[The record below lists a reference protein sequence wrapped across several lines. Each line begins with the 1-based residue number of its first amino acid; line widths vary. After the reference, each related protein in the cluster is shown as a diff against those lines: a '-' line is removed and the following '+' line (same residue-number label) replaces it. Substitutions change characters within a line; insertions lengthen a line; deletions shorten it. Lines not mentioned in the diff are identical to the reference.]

1 MTQPKYTR
9 WRTLAA
15 IVSSVALLLGAPGK
29 ATAAPAK
36 VTAKSAKSAKSVKSA
51 KVASKASRPAKGRKL
66 AIQAKTAKA
75 ARTARL
81 ARHASQQRH
90 AAAVAAQE
98 DAELIRRALAW
109 ASAAHTPLATTT
121 DGLTATAPLAGAPN
135 EPTEDGASH
144 PGLRPPS
151 VDSAPT
157 PHRLRPSAQESDDP
171 RDDAPI
177 NAYALWVPAEGATVP
192 LIPIHIPPAWSL
204 ADSVRP
210 GTLEWLDTAPEVK
223 ALQPVLDRAQ
233 ATSGVDADFLKALI
247 MVESRFRP
255 SVVSRDG
262 ATGLMQISP
271 RTGDVYALPA
281 ERAFAPASKRLKI
294 PEHNIITGSRLLSDL
309 FRRYGGRGDVVL
321 AAWNAG
327 EGKVRRAGGKVPNH
341 AGVRNHIR
349 KVFTLYAGLV
359 EKRKRELSMASAKS
373 APVLLEATPPVEA
386 LPPTPDTS
394 EVPAQAPAAP
404 TPTSSD

>member
-1 MTQPKYTR
+1 MTQPKHSR
-9 WRTLAA
+9 WRALAA
-15 IVSSVALLLGAPGK
+15 IVSTLALLLGSPGK
-29 ATAAPAK
+29 AMAAPAK
-36 VTAKSAKSAKSVKSA
+36 VVAKSAKSVKSA
-51 KVASKASRPAKGRKL
+51 KVVGKAPRAKGNKL
-66 AIQAKTAKA
+66 ALKAQAAKS
-75 ARTARL
+75 ARAARL
-81 ARHASQQRH
+81 ARHAGQQRH
-90 AAAVAAQE
+90 AAAMAAQD
-98 DAELIRRALAW
+98 DADAALTQRALAW
-109 ASAAHTPLATTT
+109 ASPAHTPPS
-121 DGLTATAPLAGAPN
+121 TATPALASDSPN
-135 EPTEDGASH
+135 ERTEDGAPQ

-151 VDSAPT
+151 VDANAPL
-157 PHRLRPSAQESDDP
+157 HRLGSTPEEPRSEA
-171 RDDAPI
+171 RDDAPS

-204 ADSVRP
+204 ADAVRP
-210 GTLEWLDTAPEVK
+210 GTLEWLDSAPEVK

-281 ERAFAPASKRLKI
+281 ERAFAPASRRLKI

-309 FRRYGGRGDVVL
+309 FRRYGGRGDLVL

-327 EGKVRRAGGKVPNH
+327 EGKVRRAGGQVPAH

-404 TPTSSD
+404 TPTSSEP

>member
-1 MTQPKYTR
+1 MTQPKHSR
-9 WRTLAA
+9 WRALAA
-15 IVSSVALLLGAPGK
+15 IVSTLALLMGSPGK

-36 VTAKSAKSAKSVKSA
+36 VVAKPAKSVKSA
-51 KVASKASRPAKGRKL
+51 KAVGKAPRAKGSKL
-66 AIQAKTAKA
+66 ALKAQSAKA
-75 ARTARL
+75 ARAARL
-81 ARHASQQRH
+81 ARHAGQQRH
-90 AAAVAAQE
+90 AVAIATQD
-98 DAELIRRALAW
+98 DADAKLTQRALAW
-109 ASAAHTPLATTT
+109 APSAHNPA
-121 DGLTATAPLAGAPN
+121 LTSDSPS
-135 EPTEDGASH
+135 ERTEDGAPQ

-151 VDSAPT
+151 VEVSASS
-157 PHRLRPSAQESDDP
+157 HRLRPAPEEQRNEA
-171 RDDAPI
+171 RDDAPPS

-192 LIPIHIPPAWSL
+192 LIPIHIPAAWSL
-204 ADSVRP
+204 ADAVRP
-210 GTLEWLDTAPEVK
+210 GTLEWLDSAPEVK

-404 TPTSSD
+404 TPTSSEPSPDALHD

>member
-1 MTQPKYTR
+1 MTQPKHSR
-9 WRTLAA
+9 WRALAA
-15 IVSSVALLLGAPGK
+15 IVSTLALLLGAPSK
-29 ATAAPAK
+29 AMAAPAK
-36 VTAKSAKSAKSVKSA
+36 VVAKSAKSVKSA
-51 KVASKASRPAKGRKL
+51 KVVGKAPRAKGSKL
-66 AIQAKTAKA
+66 ALKAQAAKA
-75 ARTARL
+75 ARAARL
-81 ARHASQQRH
+81 ARHASQHRH
-90 AAAVAAQE
+90 AAALAAQE
-98 DAELIRRALAW
+98 NADAELTRRALAW
-109 ASAAHTPLATTT
+109 ASAAHTPALASES
-121 DGLTATAPLAGAPN
+121 PN
-135 EPTEDGASH
+135 ERTEDGAPQ

-151 VDSAPT
+151 VDASASL
-157 PHRLRPSAQESDDP
+157 HRLRPSSEEARDDA
-171 RDDAPI
+171 RDDAPA

-204 ADSVRP
+204 ADAVRP
-210 GTLEWLDTAPEVK
+210 GTLEWLDSAPEVK

-262 ATGLMQISP
+262 ATGLMQINP
-271 RTGDVYALPA
+271 RTGDLYALPA

-309 FRRYGGRGDVVL
+309 FRRYGGRGDLVL

-327 EGKVRRAGGKVPNH
+327 EGKVRRAGGKVPAH

-359 EKRKRELSMASAKS
+359 EKRQRELSMASAKS
-373 APVLLEATPPVEA
+373 APALLENAPPPAEAPVTAPMPSDTPAP
-386 LPPTPDTS
+386 
-394 EVPAQAPAAP
+394 APAAP
-404 TPTSSD
+404 SVGPSEP

>member
-1 MTQPKYTR
+1 MTQPKHSR
-9 WRTLAA
+9 WRALAA
-15 IVSSVALLLGAPGK
+15 IVSTLALLMGSPGK

-36 VTAKSAKSAKSVKSA
+36 VVAKSAKSVKSA
-51 KVASKASRPAKGRKL
+51 KAVGKAPRVKGSKL
-66 AIQAKTAKA
+66 ALKAQSAKA
-75 ARTARL
+75 ARAARL
-81 ARHASQQRH
+81 ARHAGQRH
-90 AAAVAAQE
+90 AAALAAQE
-98 DAELIRRALAW
+98 DAELTQRALAW
-109 ASAAHTPLATTT
+109 AASAHTPPS
-121 DGLTATAPLAGAPN
+121 TATPALASDSSSDR
-135 EPTEDGASH
+135 TEDGAPQ

-151 VDSAPT
+151 VEVSASL
-157 PHRLRPSAQESDDP
+157 HRLRPAPEEQRNDA
-171 RDDAPI
+171 RDDAPS

-204 ADSVRP
+204 ADAVRP
-210 GTLEWLDTAPEVK
+210 GTLEWLDSAPEVK

-359 EKRKRELSMASAKS
+359 EKRKRELSMASVKS

-404 TPTSSD
+404 TPTPSKPSPDALHD